1 MNMNEQT
8 SLKVGNDFLQKEA
21 NSQIDSQKLLNSFE
35 IHLFDLN
42 KEVGKQKYNL
52 YEAENNIEGQEKKL
66 KQNIQSFKTNLNIQ
80 MENIRLKI
88 QTAQK
93 MEEIC
98 DRKIYELMEIKKT
111 NLIKLQDLKNKIL
124 ELQEI
129 EISKNRYC
137 IQLDQNKIED
147 FKQEKINSTIEK
159 TKDKIQQ
166 YTSKIN
172 EIDENIQLTKKKTSK
187 IDQKITNIHKN
198 KQSFLSII
206 NKLSREVA
214 TQTPSNS
221 KNNQNIDISEFSKYN
236 NIILHLRNLQLSY
249 LSKVSSLYSKNLLI
263 ESKLSNITQKI
274 QTYRFAP
281 KVSSLNSNCDKQS
294 NDAFIK
300 LHQKYLKRTELT
312 SENIENLF
320 TSLQNDIKLTRK
332 EKKAYIKEIA
342 IIKDQIFKS
351 NQNENSLA
359 NHLNEIEQK
368 IKNTVKSTEK
378 MTKLMDYYDECSNV
392 NPITFTFSK
401 EELDKIRKSAYKL
414 AKTNV
419 NQETELINQIKQYKN
434 ESKQLI
440 FQISSQRLKNQNLR
454 KKVEEMYNNPNT

>member
-8 SLKVGNDFLQKEA
+8 SLRVENDFLQKEA
-21 NSQIDSQKLLNSFE
+21 NSQIDSQKSLNAFE

-42 KEVGKQKYNL
+42 KEVGEQKHNL
-52 YEAENNIEGQEKKL
+52 YEAENHIEGQEKKL
-66 KQNIQSFKTNLNIQ
+66 KQNIRSFKTNLNLQ

-93 MEEIC
+93 MEELY

-111 NLIKLQDLKNKIL
+111 NLIKLQELKNKIL

-147 FKQEKINSTIEK
+147 FKQEKINSTIDK

-172 EIDENIQLTKKKTSK
+172 EIDENIQLIKNKTSK
-187 IDQKITNIHKN
+187 IDQKIANIHKN

-214 TQTPSNS
+214 TQTPSNF
-221 KNNQNIDISEFSKYN
+221 KNNQNVDISEFSKYN
-236 NIILHLRNLQLSY
+236 NIILHLRSLQLSY

-274 QTYRFAP
+274 QTYRFTP
-281 KVSSLNSNCDKQS
+281 KVSSLDSNCDTKS

-300 LHQKYLKRTELT
+300 LHRKYLKRTELT

-332 EKKAYIKEIA
+332 EKKAYMKEIT

-351 NQNENSLA
+351 NQNENDLA
-359 NHLNEIEQK
+359 NHLNEIEKK

-392 NPITFTFSK
+392 DPITFTFSK

-419 NQETELINQIKQYKN
+419 NQEAELINQIKQYKN
-434 ESKQLI
+434 QSKQLI

-454 KKVEEMYNNPNT
+454 KKVEEMYNRPNT